1 MTLNEILFTSLG
13 VFEDI
18 ADEPLTFQQMFLEL
32 NSILVMLNQKKIN
45 RDAFLLYLAN
55 SGYITLKS
63 FSDQKLGIG
72 YLVIKNQMDIKEAY
86 VTSAYG
92 IQYYTL
98 LFGKEARIEIYRN
111 IEFYYNFVL
120 THAIQGIKLKGDEI
134 LMLEKLVEENRTI
147 QAICL
152 DLARKP
158 MVIYEALRKYK
169 FKPREDPKAWRK
181 R

>member
-1 MTLNEILFTSLG
+1 MTFNEILFSSLG
-13 VFEDI
+13 IFEDI

-55 SGYITLKS
+55 SGYITLKI

-98 LFGKEARIEIYRN
+98 LFGKEARIEIYCN

-134 LMLEKLVEENRTI
+134 LMLEKLVEENKTI

-169 FKPREDPKAWRK
+169 FKPREDPKA
-181 R
+181 